1 MASVEMDTRGRLV
14 SLSVIPPER
23 DEAPPADSPGK
34 VDWASLFADAGLDIP
49 IFTAATP
56 QWTGLGYAD
65 SRHAWT
71 GPNPEDPSSELRV
84 EGAAYRGRPVF
95 FDVITPWTRPERM
108 VLAEGDGP
116 DASQVVGVP
125 IVLLVLGTGI
135 FLAHRNL
142 RLGRGDRKGALRF
155 GLFVWTI
162 MMLSWL
168 LTASHIP
175 DVGDEFSLLFRMAA
189 NALLAATLYA
199 AFYLAL
205 EPYVRRLW
213 PDRII
218 SWSRVLRGGFR
229 DPLVGRD
236 ILIGGVLFFVIAS
249 LRFGFLQA
257 LHWLDQP
264 PGQPDLFDW
273 DTLLGAR
280 YWLAGGL
287 DTLQNS
293 VFQPLFWFVLLL
305 LLRSVF
311 RREWIAFAVLIVTI
325 TVLAGLESSHLLL
338 GMAQGFIISAGM
350 LYVLTR
356 FGLLPFMVAEF
367 FTSLVMK
374 FPLTLD
380 ASRWYFGGSLF
391 ALIVLVGLAIY
402 GLATATAG
410 QSLFRDELG

>member
-1 MASVEMDTRGRLV
+1 M
-14 SLSVIPPER
+14 
-23 DEAPPADSPGK
+23 
-34 VDWASLFADAGLDIP
+34 
-49 IFTAATP
+49 
-56 QWTGLGYAD
+56 
-65 SRHAWT
+65 
-71 GPNPEDPSSELRV
+71 
-84 EGAAYRGRPVF
+84 
-95 FDVITPWTRPERM
+95 
-108 VLAEGDGP
+108 
-116 DASQVVGVP
+116 
-125 IVLLVLGTGI
+125 VLLVLGTGI

-168 LTASHIP
+168 LTASHVP
-175 DVGDEFSLLFRMAA
+175 DIGAEFSLLFRMAA

-236 ILIGGVLFFVIAS
+236 ILIGGVLFFVVK
-249 LRFGFLQA
+249 GFQVLFVHVFDWLA
-257 LHWLDQP
+257 LP
-264 PGQPDLFDW
+264 PEGPGRFDW

-280 YWLAGGL
+280 HWVASTL
-287 DTLQNS
+287 DILQNS
-293 VFQPLFWFVLLL
+293 VFQPLFWFVLLVM
-305 LLRSVF
+305 LRAVF
-311 RREWIAFAVLIVTI
+311 RRAWLAYAALIAII
-325 TVLAGLESSHLLL
+325 TALAGLESPHLFLGLAQGLLL
-338 GMAQGFIISAGM
+338 SVGM

-367 FTSLVMK
+367 FSSMALY

-380 ASRWYFGGSLF
+380 ASRWYFGASLF
-391 ALIVLVGLAIY
+391 ALVVLIGLGIY
-402 GLATATAG
+402 GLVTATAG
-410 QSLFRDELG
+410 QSLFRDELR